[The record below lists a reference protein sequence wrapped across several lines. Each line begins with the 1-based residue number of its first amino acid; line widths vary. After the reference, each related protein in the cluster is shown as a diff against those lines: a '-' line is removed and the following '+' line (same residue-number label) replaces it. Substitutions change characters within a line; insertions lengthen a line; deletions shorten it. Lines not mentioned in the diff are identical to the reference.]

1 MIYLKQ
7 RGGQVYKRYNPDT
20 LNEIEIFINGS
31 EMDMRIENHQ
41 TFQDLMWSVNY
52 DLRESHNTMDNFV
65 RTGETTFKD
74 AYKKFD
80 EQYKELE
87 QILD

>member
-1 MIYLKQ
+1 
-7 RGGQVYKRYNPDT
+7 
-20 LNEIEIFINGS
+20 
-31 EMDMRIENHQ
+31 MRIENHQ

-52 DLRESHNTMDNFV
+52 DLRETHNTMDNFV

-87 QILD
+87 QILN

>member
-7 RGGQVYKRYNPDT
+7 RGGQLYKRYNPDT

-52 DLRESHNTMDNFV
+52 DLRESNNKLDNFV

-87 QILD
+87 QILF